1 MKRTNTQ
8 KGITL
13 VALIITIIVL
23 LILAVVAISSVQETG
38 ILRFAKKANSEYEK
52 AKIEEEVQLILTS
65 INMDVKMN
73 SSKYTLNPEDGDYS
87 ALINTPVI
95 FEEKKLEIQSKY
107 LFSEDGITIL
117 NPETLDVRYTPDNSM
132 IDYIV
137 IPITYK
143 GNAFEVRAIIGTTIV
158 EDELVNMYVKYFE
171 LGSSTGIGFATET
184 TTPKV
189 EADGVK
195 VASVVDGVP
204 IPKGFTHMEGTTKN
218 TGLVIVDND
227 NGNQF
232 VWVPVDTDPKLNITV
247 KGEAS
252 NKIKKV
258 VITDIDGDVISEDVN
273 DDYYKK
279 TIKLTKNTMY
289 QVDVT
294 YEDGT
299 TETKYYVA
307 NTVYDNTIRL
317 KYHNML
323 MGLGQWMGLS
333 EDATYDTMI
342 ASHNENKEDSEK
354 ISTRLELLSLVY
366 GTEEFDMIK
375 IQDNTPEKSSVFKYG
390 GFYIGRYEVGEGKVI
405 KNGEKP
411 LVPVSYEE
419 ALNIAQTA
427 YNNSTSVTSTLPSG
441 AAWDTIGSWII
452 NTGARS
458 YYEMYT
464 DPDGWAYEPDR
475 EVRNT
480 GGSKAVANN
489 ICDIVGNAAEW
500 ITRTIEGKNVAM
512 GSKCIGGPNAAF
524 DTVADDDNS
533 STGDAGILGLR
544 VLLYV
549 K

>member
-73 SSKYTLNPEDGDYS
+73 SSKYTLNPEGGDYS

-95 FEEKKLEIQSKY
+95 FKEKKLEISSKY
-107 LFSEDGITIL
+107 LLSGDGITIL
-117 NPETLDVRYTPDNSM
+117 NPETLEVKYTPDDL

-143 GNAFEVRAIIGTTIV
+143 GDVFEVRAIIGSTIV

-171 LGSSTGIGFATET
+171 LGSSTGIGFATEA

-189 EADGVK
+189 EADGDK
-195 VASVVDGVP
+195 VVSVVDGVP

-218 TGLVIVDND
+218 TGLVIIDNN

-258 VITDIDGDVISEDVN
+258 VIADIDGDVISEDVN
-273 DDYYKK
+273 DEYYKK

-299 TETKYYVA
+299 IETEYYVA
-307 NTVYDNTIRL
+307 NTVYDHTFRL
-317 KYHNML
+317 AYHYKL
-323 MGLGQWMGLS
+323 LGAGQWLGQS
-333 EDATYDTMI
+333 EDELYDGMI
-342 ASHNENKEDSEK
+342 ADYNNGKSEDEKVSNRMEFLKLISEAA
-354 ISTRLELLSLVY
+354 STQ
-366 GTEEFDMIK
+366 
-375 IQDNTPEKSSVFKYG
+375 IQDSTPEKSSVFKYG
-390 GFYIGRYEVGEGKVI
+390 GFYIGRYEVGVGQVVKKGV
-405 KNGEKP
+405 KP
-411 LVPVSYEE
+411 FVPVSYAD
-419 ALNIAQTA
+419 ALSGAQAA
-427 YNNSTSVTSTLPSG
+427 YSGSVTSTLPSG
-441 AAWDTIGSWII
+441 VAWDTIGNWLI
-452 NTGARS
+452 NSGAKT
-458 YYEMYT
+458 YFDMYV
-464 DPDGWAYEPDR
+464 DPDDWAHEPNR
-475 EVRNT
+475 EVTNT
-480 GGSKAVANN
+480 GGSSRVANN
-489 ICDIVGNAAEW
+489 IYDIVGNAAEW

-512 GSKCIGGPNAAF
+512 GSKCVGGPNATF

-544 VLLYV
+544 VLLYIN
-549 K
+549 

>member
-8 KGITL
+8 KGKTI

-65 INMDVKMN
+65 INMDVKKPD
-73 SSKYTLNPEDGDYS
+73 SKYTLNPDEGDYS
-87 ALINTPVI
+87 ALISTPEI
-95 FEEKKLEIQSKY
+95 FKEKNLEISSKY
-107 LFSEDGITIL
+107 LFTEDGITIL
-117 NPETLDVRYTPDNSM
+117 NPEILDVRYTPDNSM

-171 LGSSTGIGFATET
+171 LGSSTGIEFASEA

-189 EADGVK
+189 EVDGVK

-204 IPKGFTHMEGTTKN
+204 IPAGFTHMEGTTKN
-218 TGLVIVDND
+218 TGLVIVDN

-299 TETKYYVA
+299 IETEYYVA
-307 NTVYDNTIRL
+307 NTVYDHSYRL
-317 KYHNML
+317 KTHYNVVGAINAFGGTEDQGYDIMIEEYNNKVTDENEKVNTKMEYL
-323 MGLGQWMGLS
+323 MKQYEGI
-333 EDATYDTMI
+333 EI
-342 ASHNENKEDSEK
+342 EK
-354 ISTRLELLSLVY
+354 IS
-366 GTEEFDMIK
+366 
-375 IQDNTPEKSSVFKYG
+375 DNTPEKNSVFKYG
-390 GFYIGRYEVGEGKVI
+390 GFYIGRYEVGVDKVV
-405 KNGEKP
+405 KKGVKP
-411 LVPVSYEE
+411 LVPVSYTE
-419 ALNIAQTA
+419 ALNGAQKA
-427 YNNSTSVTSTLPSG
+427 YNDSDSVSSTLPSG
-441 AAWDTIGSWII
+441 AAWDAIGSWII

-458 YYEMYT
+458 YAEMFGH
-464 DPDGWAYEPDR
+464 PDDWAYEPDG
-475 EVRNT
+475 EVTNT
-480 GGSKAVANN
+480 GGSGRVANN
-489 ICDIVGNAAEW
+489 IYDIVGNAAEW
-500 ITRTIEGKNVAM
+500 ITRTVEGANVAM
-512 GSKCIGGPNAAF
+512 GSKNIGGPNATF
-524 DTVADDDNS
+524 DTVAD
-533 STGDAGILGLR
+533 TGAANILGLR
-544 VLLYV
+544 VLLYI